1 MRFAY
6 GRPTIPQPLSD
17 NRTTSSL
24 HRPVERRNTYEL
36 IAENVLALITE
47 RRLKPGDPLP
57 TERELT
63 QSYGVGRSSVR
74 EALRV
79 LESKGVI
86 RSNGK
91 GSFAVA
97 EYGNPLNHSMNL
109 LLTLQEA
116 DLHDLF
122 EVRRTL
128 EVEAAALAAT
138 RRTDDDLARMARA
151 IEEMQAGLDSEE
163 RYIAADVRYHLAIA
177 EATRNRISL
186 HLMHAIRDLLHRALA
201 SIYHI
206 PRSAERS
213 LEQHETILDAI
224 RARDADRAREAMRE
238 HLTRVEGEVHTIF
251 GDGGRGRERRRKP
264 LRPKAQA
271 RG

>member
-1 MRFAY
+1 
-6 GRPTIPQPLSD
+6 LSD
-17 NRTTSSL
+17 NLTNSAL

-63 QSYGVGRSSVR
+63 ESYGVGRSSVR

-86 RSNGK
+86 RSSGK
-91 GSFAVA
+91 RSFAVA

-122 EVRRTL
+122 EVRRVL
-128 EVEAAALAAT
+128 EVEAAALAAV

-151 IEEMQAGLDSEE
+151 VDEMQEGLDSEE
-163 RYIAADVRYHLAIA
+163 RYIAADVRFHLAIA

-206 PRSAERS
+206 PGSAERS
-213 LEQHETILDAI
+213 LEQHEAILAAITKGDAGS
-224 RARDADRAREAMRE
+224 AREAMRR

-251 GDGGRGRERRRKP
+251 GDGGRGRGRAWRSAP
-264 LRPKAQA
+264 GKAQV